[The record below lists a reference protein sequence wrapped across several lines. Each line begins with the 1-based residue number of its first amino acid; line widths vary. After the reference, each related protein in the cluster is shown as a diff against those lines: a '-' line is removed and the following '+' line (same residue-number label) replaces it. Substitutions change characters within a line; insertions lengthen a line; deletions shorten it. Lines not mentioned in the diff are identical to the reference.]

1 MISGSFPQS
10 TEKVPLFPK
19 RLKPKTRSESPLHSF
34 LTYWSRW
41 LLSRLLSGCSL
52 PPWSA
57 HVWGRCCHPHACNFP
72 LWEPGPLRTAVASSA
87 GTSSKGQAMEA
98 AADPGLGALSLCVCA
113 WIPKEKKGHV
123 RDRRSHDVLQE
134 LPGHTSQRAAQRVR
148 WGPASRT
155 CHKLVQ
161 IRLAKGE
168 RWGNL
173 CPPSV

>member
-57 HVWGRCCHPHACNFP
+57 HVWGLAAIPMPATSHSGSQGRCELLQPVVQGLPLKGRRWRLPQTPAWEHSACVSVRGYQRKRRGMLGIVEAMMFCRNC
-72 LWEPGPLRTAVASSA
+72 L
-87 GTSSKGQAMEA
+87 GT
-98 AADPGLGALSLCVCA
+98 
-113 WIPKEKKGHV
+113 H
-123 RDRRSHDVLQE
+123 
-134 LPGHTSQRAAQRVR
+134 
-148 WGPASRT
+148 
-155 CHKLVQ
+155 
-161 IRLAKGE
+161 
-168 RWGNL
+168 
-173 CPPSV
+173 PSVRPSE